1 VASDRFQINRY
12 GRLVLARVVNL
23 TTDADVAAYTA
34 GFGAVRAVLKSG
46 VLCADHRAVR
56 IYPPIVAEGLV
67 ALFTGINA
75 FWQRAALVAAPTN
88 ATLAIQLGRVVR
100 ESKNPSRQFFV
111 DTAAAGAFLSEVLDD
126 TEQEHLRMFLAMPP
140 RAGTP

>member
-1 VASDRFQINRY
+1 MASDRFQINRY

-75 FWQRAALVAAPTN
+75 F
-88 ATLAIQLGRVVR
+88 
-100 ESKNPSRQFFV
+100 
-111 DTAAAGAFLSEVLDD
+111 
-126 TEQEHLRMFLAMPP
+126 
-140 RAGTP
+140 